1 LINEQRGSWFFLGEL
16 ITSLELTPDLPPPE
30 RCGTCTRCID
40 ACPTDAFV
48 PAGDW
53 WAIDARRCIAY
64 LTIELHGPIPDEY
77 REPMGT
83 HIFGC
88 DICQDVCPW
97 NSRAPVTE
105 EPAFA
110 RREQTSL
117 ETMARMTEGEFREFT
132 RGTPLAR
139 PKYAGFLRNLEVALE
154 NRHGANKA

>member
-1 LINEQRGSWFFLGEL
+1 VTSCEL
-16 ITSLELTPDLPPPE
+16 QPDAPPPD

-40 ACPTDAFV
+40 ACPTQALV
-48 PAGDW
+48 PDGDS
-53 WAIDARRCIAY
+53 WALDSRRCISY
-64 LTIELHGPIPDEY
+64 LTIELRGPLPEDLRAGIGE
-77 REPMGT
+77 